1 VATADFYIAK
11 NDALPTIS
19 ATLENADST
28 IVDLT
33 GGTVRLLVTNADTGV
48 TTTVS
53 GTNGGATGIVTATFP
68 ASTAGMFRCKWLV
81 TFGGTS
87 TESFP
92 NNDYF
97 LVQVYDGPVGQILT
111 SRADY
116 QSVRD
121 YLGVTDD
128 DLPDSAIESSGFLPA
143 AEAFILNRLALQTGV
158 PTLTQIMAT
167 TSPAVASDKAFLKA
181 AVVYRI
187 AYHFAV
193 GETSAVDTSVTV
205 GPITKDLGGIGASW
219 KDAREE
225 SLRDCDQALGSLTG
239 FKRWRVLV

>member
-33 GGTVRLLVTNADTGV
+33 GGTVQLLATNADTGV

-53 GTNGGATGIVTATFP
+53 GTNGGATGVVTATFP
-68 ASTAGMFRCKWLV
+68 ASTAGFFRCKWLV

-121 YLGVTDD
+121 YLGVTAI

-158 PTLTQIMAT
+158 PTLTQIMAR
-167 TSPAVASDKAFLKA
+167 TSPAVAADKAFLKA

-193 GETSAVDTSVTV
+193 GETSAVDTAVSV
-205 GPITKDLGGIGASW
+205 GPINKDLGGIGAQW
-219 KDAREE
+219 VNQREE
-225 SLRDCDQALGSLTG
+225 ALKDCDQSLGSITG